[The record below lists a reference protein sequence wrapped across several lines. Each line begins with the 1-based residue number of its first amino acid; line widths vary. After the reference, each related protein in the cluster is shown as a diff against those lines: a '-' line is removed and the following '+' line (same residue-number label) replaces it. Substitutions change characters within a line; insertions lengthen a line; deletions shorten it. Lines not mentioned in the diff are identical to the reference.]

1 MTSELETD
9 LRMTVGQVSEI
20 EADEVKKLYGGGDW
34 HMAYMCLYKRV
45 RHPLDVTKYE

>member
-1 MTSELETD
+1 M
-9 LRMTVGQVSEI
+9 RMTVGQVSEI

-45 RHPLDVTKYE
+45 RRPLDVTKYE